1 MDFKK
6 DNFTTILIIAVLALG
21 IFYLLGSSN
30 SSFTNVKKINKKPV
44 NKMNKIPS
52 QNKSILKKN
61 TDTKEHL
68 DAGAPL
74 TDPTVLQ
81 TGDEATKPVPTNTD
95 VPVLPASPAEVP
107 SDIPKSVID
116 SAAANKMFPTG
127 QFKPLLLTPGGD
139 VVPLAVDTINATVGS
154 DYTLGV
160 DQNLANPSGRNM
172 QTSTEL
178 RPQEMNSG
186 WFNSPYDRDNQLN
199 IENGNLLASA
209 TGQAQIGIDTVGQSL
224 RNASYDMRGS
234 VPIPKYDIGPFN
246 NSTIEYD
253 YNIKSLY

>member
-30 SSFTNVKKINKKPV
+30 SNFTNVKKSN
-44 NKMNKIPS
+44 
-52 QNKSILKKN
+52 NKSINRMSPINKSVNKTN
-61 TDTKEHL
+61 KVDVKEHL
-68 DAGAPL
+68 DAGASI
-74 TDPTVLQ
+74 TDPTILSLGAPDK
-81 TGDEATKPVPTNTD
+81 TGKPVTND
-95 VPVLPASPAEVP
+95 VPVQPASPAEVP
-107 SDIPKSVID
+107 SDIPPSVLA
-116 SAAANKMFPTG
+116 SATANKMFPTG
-127 QFKPLLLTPGGD
+127 QFKPLLLTPASD
-139 VVPLAVDTINATVGS
+139 VMPIAVDTSNATIGS

-160 DQNLANPSGRNM
+160 DQNIANPSGRNM

-234 VPIPKYDIGPFN
+234 VPIPKFDIGPFN